1 MKSQELSNLYRN
13 SGNDHYIQK
22 LYREALKDYNK
33 ALSHAE
39 SDVQKSLI
47 CENRSAVYFEVKRYK
62 ECLENIA
69 MVKVHGFP
77 QKELAKLVERE
88 EKCRKCMESEE
99 PKENPAADFF
109 KLSYKANEKIPFI
122 IEGIEQRKSKQ
133 FGIHLITNID
143 LKTGDII
150 AIEDPFL
157 KLVTRKHYHE
167 RCANCLDHNFFN
179 LIPCDDCSDGKTKM
193 FKF

>member
-1 MKSQELSNLYRN
+1 MKSDEQSNIHKNNGN
-13 SGNDHYIQK
+13 SHYIHK
-22 LYREALKDYNK
+22 LYREAIGEYNK
-33 ALSHAE
+33 ALSHAK
-39 SDVQKSLI
+39 SDVQKALI
-47 CENRSAVYFEVKRYK
+47 YGNRSAVYFKVNRYK
-62 ECLENIA
+62 ECVENIQSA
-69 MVKVHGFP
+69 KTFGFP
-77 QKELAKLVERE
+77 EDKLEKLQERE
-88 EKCRKCMESEE
+88 NECEKFMKTEQ
-99 PKENPAADFF
+99 PKEDAAKDFF
-109 KLSYKANEKIPFI
+109 KLSYKAHPKIPFI